1 MNFLIPDKM
10 TDNEII
16 KALECCIKD
25 QHEGCCK
32 LGSWSEQW
40 NCMADLMKDAL
51 DLINRQRSEIEAL
64 IAGQETLQKYI
75 AEQKAEIERLTKRRK
90 EEVEKLMSATDK
102 VITEAKA
109 EARKEFAEK
118 TNELL
123 KRYSHLHKRADEVR
137 RSTEEYAD
145 GTPMEMVSVWEA
157 LSLKKWEM
165 TDYENM
171 NALQDNIET
180 IAIERLLTEIE
191 KDFKLL
197 VKEMVGDD
205 G

>member
-1 MNFLIPDKM
+1 M

-16 KALECCIKD
+16 KALECCGNDECSQCPLQDGVCSEKDVIK
-25 QHEGCCK
+25 H
-32 LGSWSEQW
+32 
-40 NCMADLMKDAL
+40 AL
-51 DLINRQRSEIEAL
+51 DLITLQKAEREAL

-75 AEQKAEIERLTKRRK
+75 AEQKAEIERLK
-90 EEVEKLMSATDK
+90 ADN
-102 VITEAKA
+102 VILSQNADTAFQDGLNEAQDLYAEQVKNEIKA
-109 EARKEFAEK
+109 EAIKGFAEK

-123 KRYSHLHKRADEVR
+123 KRYSNLHKRADEAR
-137 RSTEEYAD
+137 RSAEEYAD
-145 GTPMEMVSVWEA
+145 GTPMEMVSVWEV

-165 TDYENM
+165 ADYENM

-197 VKEMVGDD
+197 EKEMVGEQA
-205 G
+205 